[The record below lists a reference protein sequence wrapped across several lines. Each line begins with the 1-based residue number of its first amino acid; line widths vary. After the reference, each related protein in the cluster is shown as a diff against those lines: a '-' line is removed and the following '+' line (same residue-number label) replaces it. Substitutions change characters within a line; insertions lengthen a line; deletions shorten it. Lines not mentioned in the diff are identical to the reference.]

1 MAEEKEYY
9 YNNSV
14 NTTLYNGDAEDI
26 LKSMEDNF
34 VDCVVTSPPY
44 DNLRSYMG
52 VGDTWNH
59 GKFCAIAQE
68 LYRVVK
74 PGGVVVW
81 VVNDKTEKGS
91 ETGTS
96 FRQAL
101 HFMDIGFS
109 LNDTMI
115 WCLSGGENLYVKS
128 HKGAMPMTIK
138 DMVRLK
144 PETIQLW
151 DGEKWVNVVGW
162 RENTDTKT
170 KTRIQLRSG
179 ENIYCTQEHRWVLE
193 NGEEVLTKD
202 LKVGDVL
209 KTCMLPETD
218 EHNPIY
224 LTDDIL
230 WLMGLYIA
238 EGSHSEDTIQI
249 SLCSD
254 ELKWIEKIDKAIT
267 SVGGTITYTINGNSL
282 SVRCYSKIF
291 NAILSQYIGGQTA
304 KNKHLNSI
312 CWKLSN
318 DKLKKIVEGYLDGDG
333 AYDVRN
339 NRWRLGFTENPY
351 LERDL
356 RVLAA
361 RLGAKITL
369 LRRGA
374 RIKSLNK
381 EYPSIRGEWR
391 WNPTNH
397 YNSKK
402 MSEILLITEEKMKDN
417 EKMWDIEVD
426 SDEHLFSLAS
436 GVITHN
442 CKSNPMP
449 QVKQPRYNQVF
460 EYMFIFS
467 KGAPKTFNPIME
479 PCKCAG
485 QVYDSTCKNIGGENG
500 RTHKTFNVNKE
511 KVKSNIWNIAV
522 AQNKTSHPAVYPL
535 QIALDHIRSWTNEG
549 DIVLD
554 PFMGSGTTGLAALEL
569 NRKFVGIELNNEYF
583 ELSKQRIL
591 EKSSK

>member
-26 LKSMEDNF
+26 LKSMEDNS

-59 GKFCAIAQE
+59 SKFCAIAQE

-101 HFMDIGFS
+101 HFMDIGFN

-115 WCLSGGENLYVKS
+115 WTKKNPL
-128 HKGAMPMTIK
+128 PM
-138 DMVRLK
+138 L
-144 PETIQLW
+144 
-151 DGEKWVNVVGW
+151 
-162 RENTDTKT
+162 
-170 KTRIQLRSG
+170 
-179 ENIYCTQEHRWVLE
+179 
-193 NGEEVLTKD
+193 
-202 LKVGDVL
+202 
-209 KTCMLPETD
+209 
-218 EHNPIY
+218 
-224 LTDDIL
+224 
-230 WLMGLYIA
+230 
-238 EGSHSEDTIQI
+238 
-249 SLCSD
+249 
-254 ELKWIEKIDKAIT
+254 
-267 SVGGTITYTINGNSL
+267 
-282 SVRCYSKIF
+282 
-291 NAILSQYIGGQTA
+291 
-304 KNKHLNSI
+304 
-312 CWKLSN
+312 
-318 DKLKKIVEGYLDGDG
+318 
-333 AYDVRN
+333 
-339 NRWRLGFTENPY
+339 
-351 LERDL
+351 
-356 RVLAA
+356 
-361 RLGAKITL
+361 
-369 LRRGA
+369 
-374 RIKSLNK
+374 
-381 EYPSIRGEWR
+381 
-391 WNPTNH
+391 
-397 YNSKK
+397 
-402 MSEILLITEEKMKDN
+402 
-417 EKMWDIEVD
+417 
-426 SDEHLFSLAS
+426 
-436 GVITHN
+436 
-442 CKSNPMP
+442 
-449 QVKQPRYNQVF
+449 KQPRYNQAF

-569 NRKFVGIELNNEYF
+569 NRKFIGIEMNNEYF